1 MRRHAVALRA
11 GSAIAVGLLALL
23 CAGPGAASNT
33 TDYTDTWWNPT
44 ESGWGMQVVQQVDVL
59 FATIYVYDAQTSPDW
74 YSAALAQNAAG
85 TWKGD
90 LYATHGPWF
99 GGPFDPAAVTKR
111 LVGELAVT
119 FDASDRGTLVYS
131 VDGVIVQRPIER
143 ITMRDASLSGTY
155 AFWMSATVG
164 PCAGQPA
171 SSGVLAAAAEI
182 SHTGGAVNAQLE
194 LIASDGTLDCNLV
207 GTYVQSGRLARS
219 DGTFSCPGGGYGT
232 YSMSDLETAPD
243 HMCGD
248 LVLHNNANGC
258 TLSASFASMR
268 F

>member
-1 MRRHAVALRA
+1 MRRHAVAPRA
-11 GSAIAVGLLALL
+11 GSAVAIGLLALL
-23 CAGPGAASNT
+23 CAGAGAASNT

-44 ESGWGMQVVQQVDVL
+44 ESGWGMQVVQQADVL

-74 YSAALAQNAAG
+74 YSAALGQKADG

-90 LYATHGPWF
+90 LYATRGPWF
-99 GGPFDPAAVTKR
+99 GGPFNPVAVTKR

-119 FDASDRGTLVYS
+119 FSASDRGTLVYS
-131 VDGVIVQRPIER
+131 VDGVPVRKSVER
-143 ITMRDASLSGTY
+143 ITMRTVSLSGTY
-155 AFWMSATVG
+155 AFWMNATVG
-164 PCAGQPA
+164 PCGGQPA
-171 SSGVLAAAAEI
+171 SSGVLAVAADV
-182 SHTGGAVNAQLE
+182 SHTGGAVNAELE
-194 LIASDGTLDCNLV
+194 LVAADGTLDCSLV
-207 GTYVQSGRLARS
+207 GNYVQSGRLARS

-232 YSMSDLETAPD
+232 YSMADLETAPD

-248 LVLHNNANGC
+248 LVLRNHANGC